1 MMGWKDMDRGR
12 RVGDAGGVLRGLGDN
27 FLDFL
32 EKYRKIFA
40 GEKNSAYIC
49 APFWI
54 KVY

>member
-1 MMGWKDMDRGR
+1 MMGRKDMDRGS
-12 RVGDAGGVLRGLGDN
+12 RVRDAGRVLRGLGDN